1 MATMGMVKL
10 PPDFD
15 LQGQNAAGEWKFWKT
30 AFEDYLV
37 AIGQD
42 KAAGLVKLSILRNI
56 IGTESARIM
65 STFVIPED
73 QQDKYEYMLEL
84 ITKYVNPRIN
94 ECFERYNFLKRV
106 QKEGETFEHFLT
118 ECRHLVKSCNYNTLD
133 PNQTSEDKALRDK
146 IVMGIRDPTTRE
158 ALLRLDELTLDKTIN
173 FCRTSEQSR
182 NQSIKFQEGEEEV
195 NFIKKYKKPGEKKR
209 QKSEQQD
216 AKDKFK
222 CKRCQNM
229 HGPRECPAYG
239 KKCRKCGLLNH
250 FAISCRIKNVKNV
263 EEKCDTS
270 EENLFVGNI
279 SKDLPSNKSN
289 STSNSY
295 RNPTNIWEEF
305 IHVENKRCKVR
316 LDTGAD
322 VSVIPSTL
330 FNCINKKFKVRDTHC
345 ILKGFEGSQVK
356 PIGIVNLYCKYK
368 SVEMYEDFVIVEGA
382 NQVLLSGLA
391 CVKLQLVKR
400 VNNISVT
407 ENGLNDRE
415 KFINKN
421 FEIFSGYGKF
431 PGKYNITTVENF
443 EPVSYPPTKVP
454 ITLRN
459 ELKNEI
465 DRLIKR
471 NAIVKVDEINSNA
484 SINRMVI
491 VEKTNGKLRLCLDP
505 SDLNRQIVR
514 KPKIACN
521 IEEICANLNGKKIF
535 TVFDLAEG
543 YHHLELT
550 EEASWKCCFATP
562 FGIYR
567 FTVLP
572 YGLSNSQDLFQ
583 DVVER
588 EFGNIKNV
596 QICHDDMIVAG
607 ATREEHDQAVSEVV
621 KKAKEVGAKFNKEK
635 LQYCQ
640 SQVKFMGQMF
650 SESGMQIDPDR
661 IESLCKLEIP
671 KNKNE
676 LQRIIGS
683 FNYVRRYIKNMAEYM
698 HLLCELLKNNIEWQW
713 LPAHQKA
720 FDTLKKIIC
729 NSPGLTPFDYK
740 RKIILQCD
748 ASKNGLGCCMFQQY
762 ENNIVKLVSCAS
774 RMMNE
779 HEVNYSQTEKELL
792 AIYFAT
798 QKFHDF
804 IYGRNFD
811 VQSDHKPIVSIMKK
825 PICKIGSVRLQRIRL
840 KLLKYNINV
849 YYVPGKSIHF
859 ADMLSRSSLKSTG
872 KIDNEMFE
880 MVHSV
885 SKHIP
890 MSNEKRDEFRI
901 ETCKDKTLMKLYD
914 YYYNGWPKTSS
925 IPPDCL
931 PYVQSKNSIYIESG
945 IIFLNDKVIVPT
957 SLRVKMCELLHKG
970 HIGTSKTIH
979 KARLLFYWP
988 NLSDDIINYIKKCR
1002 VCEKYRPANYREPLL
1017 PHTVPKLRFNKI
1029 GADILE
1035 FGCKS
1040 YLVVID
1046 HFSHWIECILLKDKT
1061 AESVINAFQEIF
1073 IRFGYP
1079 TYIIADNL
1087 PFISSRLK
1095 KYYRAKDITIKTC
1108 SPHYHQSNGL
1118 AEKAVN
1124 ICKQMIKKSLDE
1136 NSDFRE
1142 SVMEYNNSPIINLNA
1157 SPAQILQSRILK
1169 SQLPLSDAKLQPRI
1183 QNNIYKQL
1191 CKQKDKVKIQYDKM
1205 VRRYPF
1211 EYKKGDKV
1219 VIRSNIDKIWYK
1231 ATILEK
1237 ANEPRSYWVRKEDNN
1252 RIVRRNTSQIK
1263 LSFTEPEK
1271 KVLTEPELFPELL
1284 SIPNMSSNPIMSL
1297 NPHVSVE
1304 QNENVNVDLRNKV
1317 IKSRSGRNIK
1327 PPRKLDL

>member
-305 IHVENKRCKVR
+305 IHVENKR
-316 LDTGAD
+316 
-322 VSVIPSTL
+322 
-330 FNCINKKFKVRDTHC
+330 
-345 ILKGFEGSQVK
+345 
-356 PIGIVNLYCKYK
+356 Y
-368 SVEMYEDFVIVEGA
+368 
-382 NQVLLSGLA
+382 
-391 CVKLQLVKR
+391 
-400 VNNISVT
+400 
-407 ENGLNDRE
+407 
-415 KFINKN
+415 
-421 FEIFSGYGKF
+421 
-431 PGKYNITTVENF
+431 
-443 EPVSYPPTKVP
+443 
-454 ITLRN
+454 
-459 ELKNEI
+459 
-465 DRLIKR
+465 
-471 NAIVKVDEINSNA
+471 
-484 SINRMVI
+484 
-491 VEKTNGKLRLCLDP
+491 
-505 SDLNRQIVR
+505 
-514 KPKIACN
+514 
-521 IEEICANLNGKKIF
+521 
-535 TVFDLAEG
+535 
-543 YHHLELT
+543 
-550 EEASWKCCFATP
+550 
-562 FGIYR
+562 
-567 FTVLP
+567 
-572 YGLSNSQDLFQ
+572 
-583 DVVER
+583 
-588 EFGNIKNV
+588 
-596 QICHDDMIVAG
+596 
-607 ATREEHDQAVSEVV
+607 
-621 KKAKEVGAKFNKEK
+621 
-635 LQYCQ
+635 
-640 SQVKFMGQMF
+640 
-650 SESGMQIDPDR
+650 
-661 IESLCKLEIP
+661 
-671 KNKNE
+671 
-676 LQRIIGS
+676 
-683 FNYVRRYIKNMAEYM
+683 
-698 HLLCELLKNNIEWQW
+698 
-713 LPAHQKA
+713 
-720 FDTLKKIIC
+720 
-729 NSPGLTPFDYK
+729 
-740 RKIILQCD
+740 
-748 ASKNGLGCCMFQQY
+748 
-762 ENNIVKLVSCAS
+762 
-774 RMMNE
+774 
-779 HEVNYSQTEKELL
+779 
-792 AIYFAT
+792 
-798 QKFHDF
+798 
-804 IYGRNFD
+804 
-811 VQSDHKPIVSIMKK
+811 
-825 PICKIGSVRLQRIRL
+825 
-840 KLLKYNINV
+840 
-849 YYVPGKSIHF
+849 
-859 ADMLSRSSLKSTG
+859 
-872 KIDNEMFE
+872 
-880 MVHSV
+880 
-885 SKHIP
+885 
-890 MSNEKRDEFRI
+890 
-901 ETCKDKTLMKLYD
+901 
-914 YYYNGWPKTSS
+914 
-925 IPPDCL
+925 
-931 PYVQSKNSIYIESG
+931 
-945 IIFLNDKVIVPT
+945 
-957 SLRVKMCELLHKG
+957 
-970 HIGTSKTIH
+970 
-979 KARLLFYWP
+979 
-988 NLSDDIINYIKKCR
+988 
-1002 VCEKYRPANYREPLL
+1002 
-1017 PHTVPKLRFNKI
+1017 
-1029 GADILE
+1029 
-1035 FGCKS
+1035 
-1040 YLVVID
+1040 
-1046 HFSHWIECILLKDKT
+1046 
-1061 AESVINAFQEIF
+1061 
-1073 IRFGYP
+1073 
-1079 TYIIADNL
+1079 
-1087 PFISSRLK
+1087 
-1095 KYYRAKDITIKTC
+1095 
-1108 SPHYHQSNGL
+1108 
-1118 AEKAVN
+1118 
-1124 ICKQMIKKSLDE
+1124 
-1136 NSDFRE
+1136 
-1142 SVMEYNNSPIINLNA
+1142 
-1157 SPAQILQSRILK
+1157 
-1169 SQLPLSDAKLQPRI
+1169 
-1183 QNNIYKQL
+1183 
-1191 CKQKDKVKIQYDKM
+1191 KVKIQYDKM